1 MGQTDAR
8 DRARGEG
15 EVKRLALVLLLAACG
30 GSGGHGDQP
39 TLPPVTTPTGP
50 APEVAWNQLEGAV
63 KTVTV
68 KGDDATQ
75 TAAAKQMLAAEV
87 GKPLD
92 RARLREEL
100 TQVLGIKGV
109 GDVSASA
116 VQLAD
121 GVELV
126 VALVPARNLHALTA
140 KEAGGQDIPLP
151 GLLSTAVGLPLDPGL
166 LSKVVAEL
174 RAEYLAKGYTDVQVA
189 WKDTDVGTNQVDVSI
204 EITPG
209 KATTITTVEF
219 KGNAHAKKADLIKA
233 IAGTLVASSPW
244 NSDLVDR
251 ASLLLSAYYYDH
263 GFINVAVDP
272 PKPSG
277 GSSPATFSITEGD
290 QFRVGKIDVKGVP
303 DADAKKYLAMVTV
316 KKGDV
321 FSRKLMQDGI
331 IKIQDAAKTQV
342 EPVTNID
349 AKKKTIDVTLDLTQH

>member
-1 MGQTDAR
+1 M
-8 DRARGEG
+8 
-15 EVKRLALVLLLAACG
+15 KRLAFVVALAACG
-30 GSGGHGDQP
+30 GGGGSTDRP

-68 KGDDATQ
+68 KSDDATEV
-75 TAAAKQMLAAEV
+75 AAAKQMLAGEV

-121 GVELV
+121 GIELV
-126 VALVPARNLHALTA
+126 VTLVPARNLHALTA
-140 KEAGGQDIPLP
+140 KEAGGRDVPLP
-151 GLLSTAVGLPLDPGL
+151 GLLSTAVGLPLDPSL
-166 LSKVVAEL
+166 LAKVVAEL
-174 RAEYLAKGYTDVQVA
+174 RTEYLAKGYTDVQVA
-189 WKDTDVGTNQVDVSI
+189 WKDTDVGTNQVDVAI

-219 KGNAHAKKADLIKA
+219 KGNAHAKKTDLLKA
-233 IAGTLVASSPW
+233 IEGTIVPSSPW
-244 NSDLVDR
+244 NNDLVDR
-251 ASLLLSAYYYDH
+251 ASLQLSAYYYDH
-263 GFINVAVDP
+263 GYINVAVDE

-277 GSSPATFSITEGD
+277 GASPVTFAITEGD
-290 QFRVGKIDVKGVP
+290 QFRLGKLDVKGVP
-303 DADAKKYLAMVTV
+303 DADAKKYLAMVTL
-316 KKGDV
+316 KKGEV
-321 FSRKLMQDGI
+321 FSRKRMQDGI
-331 IKIQDAAKTQV
+331 IKIQSAAQTQI

-349 AKKKTIDVTLDLTQH
+349 PKKKTIDVTLDLTKH

>member
-1 MGQTDAR
+1 
-8 DRARGEG
+8 
-15 EVKRLALVLLLAACG
+15 VKRLVFVLLAACG
-30 GSGGHGDQP
+30 GHTGNTDHP

-50 APEVAWNQLEGAV
+50 APEVAWNQIEGSV

-68 KGDDATQ
+68 KSDDTTEA
-75 TAAAKQMLAAEV
+75 AAAKQMLAGEV

-109 GDVSASA
+109 GDVTASA

-126 VALVPARNLHALTA
+126 VTLVPSRNLRGLTA
-140 KEAGGQDIPLP
+140 KEVGGQDIPLP
-151 GLLSTAVGLPLDPGL
+151 GLLSTAAGLPLDPSL
-166 LSKVVAEL
+166 LSKVVAEV

-189 WKDTDVGTNQVDVSI
+189 WKATDVEKNQVDVSI

-219 KGNAHAKKADLIKA
+219 KGNAHAKKTDLLKA
-233 IAGTLVASSPW
+233 MEGTVVASSPW
-244 NSDLVDR
+244 NNDLVDR
-251 ASLLLSAYYYDH
+251 ALLQLSSYYYDH

-277 GSSPATFSITEGD
+277 GSAPALFTIIEGD
-290 QFRVGKIDVKGVP
+290 QFRLGKIDVKGVP
-303 DADAKKYLAMVTV
+303 DADAKKYLAMVTL

-321 FSRKLMQDGI
+321 FSRKSMQDGI
-331 IKIQDAAKTQV
+331 IKIQNTAQTQV

-349 AKKKTIDVTLDLTQH
+349 PKKKTIDVTLDLTKH

>member
-1 MGQTDAR
+1 
-8 DRARGEG
+8 
-15 EVKRLALVLLLAACG
+15 VKRLVLVLLAACG
-30 GSGGHGDQP
+30 GGAGNTDRP

-50 APEVAWNQLEGAV
+50 APEVAWNLLEGAV

-68 KGDDATQ
+68 KSDDATEA
-75 TAAAKQMLAAEV
+75 AAAKQMLAGEV

-109 GDVSASA
+109 GDVNASA

-126 VALVPARNLHALTA
+126 VTLVPSRNLRGLTA
-140 KEAGGQDIPLP
+140 KEVGGQDIPLP
-151 GLLSTAVGLPLDPGL
+151 GLLSTAAGLPLDPTL
-166 LSKVVAEL
+166 LAKVVAEV

-189 WKDTDVGTNQVDVSI
+189 WKATEVEKNQVDVSI

-219 KGNAHAKKADLIKA
+219 KGNAHAKKTELLKA
-233 IAGTLVASSPW
+233 MEGTVVASSPW
-244 NSDLVDR
+244 NNELVDR
-251 ASLLLSAYYYDH
+251 ASLQLSAYYYDH
-263 GFINVAVDP
+263 GYINVAVDP

-277 GSSPATFSITEGD
+277 GAAPALFTIIEGD
-290 QFRVGKIDVKGVP
+290 QFRLGKLDVKGVP
-303 DADAKKYLAMVTV
+303 DTDAKKYLAMVTL

-321 FSRKLMQDGI
+321 FSRKSMQEGI
-331 IKIQDAAKTQV
+331 IKIQNTAQTQV

-349 AKKKTIDVTLDLTQH
+349 AKKKTIDVTLDLTKH

>member
-1 MGQTDAR
+1 
-8 DRARGEG
+8 
-15 EVKRLALVLLLAACG
+15 VKRVVLAAMLAACG
-30 GSGGHGDQP
+30 GGGATGDQP

-68 KGDDATQ
+68 KSDDATQ
-75 TAAAKQMLAAEV
+75 VASAKQMLATEV

-109 GDVSASA
+109 GDVNASA

-126 VALVPARNLHALTA
+126 VALVPARNLKTLTA
-140 KEAGGQDIPLP
+140 KEVGGQDIPLP
-151 GLLSTAVGLPLDPGL
+151 GLLSTAAGLPLDPGL
-166 LSKVVAEL
+166 LAKVVAEL

-219 KGNAHAKKADLIKA
+219 KGNAHAKKTDLIKA
-233 IAGTLVASSPW
+233 IEGTLVASSPW
-244 NSDLVDR
+244 NTDLVDR

-277 GSSPATFSITEGD
+277 GASPATFAITEGD

-331 IKIQDAAKTQV
+331 IKIQSAAQTQV

-349 AKKKTIDVTLDLTQH
+349 AKKKTIDVTLDLTKH

>member
-1 MGQTDAR
+1 
-8 DRARGEG
+8 
-15 EVKRLALVLLLAACG
+15 VKTLGCALAVVVAACG
-30 GSGGHGDQP
+30 GGGTTGDRP

-50 APEVAWNQLEGAV
+50 APEVPWNQLEGAV

-68 KGDDATQ
+68 KSDDATQ
-75 TAAAKQMLAAEV
+75 VAPAKQMLAAEV

-92 RARLREEL
+92 RARLRDEL

-126 VALVPARNLHALTA
+126 VSLVPARSLHAMTA
-140 KEAGGQDIPLP
+140 KELGGGDIPLP
-151 GLLSTAVGLPLDPGL
+151 GLLSTAIGLPLDPSL
-166 LSKVVAEL
+166 LAKVVEEL
-174 RAEYLAKGYTDVQVA
+174 RAEYLAKGFTEVQVA

-219 KGNAHAKKADLIKA
+219 KGNTHAKKAELMKA
-233 IAGTLVASSPW
+233 IAGTLVPSSPW
-244 NSDLVDR
+244 NNDLVDR
-251 ASLLLSAYYYDH
+251 ASLLVSAYYYDH

-321 FSRKLMQDGI
+321 FSRKRMQEGI
-331 IKIQDAAKTQV
+331 VKIQAAAQTQV

-349 AKKKTIDVTLDLTQH
+349 AKKKTIDVTLDLTKH

>member
-1 MGQTDAR
+1 M
-8 DRARGEG
+8 
-15 EVKRLALVLLLAACG
+15 KRLALVALAACG
-30 GSGGHGDQP
+30 GGGATGDRP

-50 APEVAWNQLEGAV
+50 APEVAWNQLEGAI

-68 KGDDATQ
+68 KSEDATEV
-75 TAAAKQMLAAEV
+75 AAAKQMLAAEV

-92 RARLREEL
+92 RARLRGEL
-100 TQVLGIKGV
+100 AQVLGIKGV

-126 VALVPARNLHALTA
+126 VTLAPARTLHALTA
-140 KEAGGQDIPLP
+140 KEAGGQDIALP
-151 GLLSTAVGLPLDPGL
+151 GLLSTAAGLPLDPAL
-166 LSKVVAEL
+166 LAKVVEEL
-174 RAEYLAKGYTDVQVA
+174 RAEYLAKGFTDVQVA
-189 WKDTDVGTNQVDVSI
+189 WKDADTGSNQVDVSI

-219 KGNAHAKKADLIKA
+219 KGNAHAKKTELLKA
-233 IAGTLVASSPW
+233 IEGTLVPSSPW
-244 NSDLVDR
+244 NNDLVDR
-251 ASLLLSAYYYDH
+251 ASLLVSAYYYDH
-263 GFINVAVDP
+263 GYINVAVDT

-277 GSSPATFSITEGD
+277 GSSPATFAITEGD

-331 IKIQDAAKTQV
+331 LKIQTAAQTQV

-349 AKKKTIDVTLDLTQH
+349 AKKKTIDVTLDLTKH

>member
-1 MGQTDAR
+1 MRFGFL
-8 DRARGEG
+8 
-15 EVKRLALVLLLAACG
+15 LALLAACG
-30 GSGGHGDQP
+30 GGSATGDHP

-50 APEVAWNQLEGAV
+50 APEVAWDQLEGSV

-68 KGDDATQ
+68 KADDATQ
-75 TAAAKQMLAAEV
+75 AAAAKQMLAGEV

-92 RARLREEL
+92 RARLRDEL
-100 TQVLGIKGV
+100 AQVLGIKGI
-109 GDVSASA
+109 GDVNASA

-126 VALVPARNLHALTA
+126 VALVPARNLKTLTA
-140 KEAGGQDIPLP
+140 KEVGGQDIPLP
-151 GLLSTAVGLPLDPGL
+151 GLLSTAVGLPLDPTL
-166 LSKVVAEL
+166 LAKVVAEL
-174 RAEYLAKGYTDVQVA
+174 RAEYLAKGFTDVQVA
-189 WKDTDVGTNQVDVSI
+189 WKDTEVGTNQVDVSI

-209 KATTITTVEF
+209 KATTVTTVEF
-219 KGNAHAKKADLIKA
+219 KGNAHAKKADLVKA

-263 GFINVAVDP
+263 GYINVAVDP

-277 GSSPATFSITEGD
+277 GASPATFAITEGD

-321 FSRKLMQDGI
+321 FSRKLMQEGI
-331 IKIQDAAKTQV
+331 IKIQNAAQTQV

-349 AKKKTIDVTLDLTQH
+349 AKKKTIDVTLDLTKH

>member
-1 MGQTDAR
+1 M
-8 DRARGEG
+8 
-15 EVKRLALVLLLAACG
+15 KRLVLVLLAACG
-30 GSGGHGDQP
+30 GGAGNTDRP

-50 APEVAWNQLEGAV
+50 APEVAWNLLEGAV

-68 KGDDATQ
+68 KSDDATEA
-75 TAAAKQMLAAEV
+75 AAAKQMLAGEV

-109 GDVSASA
+109 GDVNASA

-126 VALVPARNLHALTA
+126 VTLVPSRNLRGLTA
-140 KEAGGQDIPLP
+140 KEVGGQDIPLP
-151 GLLSTAVGLPLDPGL
+151 GLLSTAAGLPLDPTL
-166 LSKVVAEL
+166 LAKVVAEV

-189 WKDTDVGTNQVDVSI
+189 WKATEVEKNQVDVSI

-219 KGNAHAKKADLIKA
+219 KGNAHAKKTELLKA
-233 IAGTLVASSPW
+233 MEGTVVASSPW
-244 NSDLVDR
+244 NNELVDR
-251 ASLLLSAYYYDH
+251 ASLQLSAYYYDH
-263 GFINVAVDP
+263 GYINVAVDP

-277 GSSPATFSITEGD
+277 GAAPALFTIIEGD
-290 QFRVGKIDVKGVP
+290 QFRLGKLDVKGVP
-303 DADAKKYLAMVTV
+303 DTDAKKYLAMVTL

-321 FSRKLMQDGI
+321 FSRKSMQEGI
-331 IKIQDAAKTQV
+331 IKIQNTAQTQV

-349 AKKKTIDVTLDLTQH
+349 AKKKTIDVTLDLTKH

>member
-1 MGQTDAR
+1 M
-8 DRARGEG
+8 
-15 EVKRLALVLLLAACG
+15 KRLAFVLLAACG
-30 GSGGHGDQP
+30 GGGAFGDKP

-68 KGDDATQ
+68 KSDDATEV
-75 TAAAKQMLAAEV
+75 AAAKPMLAGEV

-92 RARLREEL
+92 RARLRDEL
-100 TQVLGIKGV
+100 AQVLGIKGV

-126 VALVPARNLHALTA
+126 ITLAPARTLHALTA
-140 KEAGGQDIPLP
+140 KEVGGQDIPLP
-151 GLLSTAVGLPLDPGL
+151 GLLSTAVGLPLDPAL
-166 LSKVVAEL
+166 LAKVVEEL
-174 RAEYLAKGYTDVQVA
+174 RTAYLAKGFTDVQVA
-189 WKDTDVGTNQVDVSI
+189 WKDADTGTNQVDVSI

-219 KGNAHAKKADLIKA
+219 KGNAHAKKADLMKA
-233 IAGTLVASSPW
+233 IEGTLVPSSPW

-251 ASLLLSAYYYDH
+251 ASLQLSAYYYDH
-263 GFINVAVDP
+263 GYINVAVDA

-277 GSSPATFSITEGD
+277 GSSPATFAITEGD
-290 QFRVGKIDVKGVP
+290 QFRVGKIDIKGVP

-331 IKIQDAAKTQV
+331 IKIQTAAQTQV
-342 EPVTNID
+342 EPVTAID
-349 AKKKTIDVTLDLTQH
+349 AKKKTIDVTLDLTKH